1 MPHVIV
7 IAGANGAGKSTVA
20 PYLLRDK
27 LGVSEFVN
35 ADTLAQGLSAFAP
48 ETVAISAGKI
58 MLRRI
63 DELAKANADFAFE
76 TTLSTRSFLPRLSK
90 MRENGYEFSLFFLWL
105 AGTDLAV
112 ERVAERVRQ
121 GGHDIPQ
128 ATIERRYEKGLRNF
142 FTLYQ
147 PIADNWYFYENSD
160 RENLRLIAKGK
171 SSKIEEV
178 FQEKIW
184 RKLKRKYAEE
194 NQRQR

>member
-27 LGVSEFVN
+27 LGVDEFVN

-48 ETVAISAGKI
+48 EKAAISAGKI
-58 MLRRI
+58 MLRRL
-63 DELAKANADFAFE
+63 DELAESNADFAFE
-76 TTLSTRSFLPRLSK
+76 TTLSTRSFLPRLSR

-112 ERVAERVRQ
+112 RRVAERVRQ
-121 GGHDIPQ
+121 GGHNIPK
-128 ATIERRYEKGLRNF
+128 ATIERRYEKGLLNF

-147 PIADNWYFYENSD
+147 PIADGWYFYENSNE
-160 RENLRLIAKGK
+160 ENLRLIAKGE
-171 SSKIEEV
+171 SPKIEEV
-178 FQEKIW
+178 FQEEVW
-184 RKLKRKYAEE
+184 RNLKRKYAEE
-194 NQRQR
+194 E

>member
-35 ADTLAQGLSAFAP
+35 ADTLAQGLSAFSP
-48 ETVAISAGKI
+48 ETVAITAGKI
-58 MLRRI
+58 MLRRL
-63 DELAKANADFAFE
+63 DELAEQNANFAFE

-90 MRENGYEFSLFFLWL
+90 MRDSGYEFSLFFLWL
-105 AGTDLAV
+105 AGTALAV
-112 ERVAERVRQ
+112 RRVAERVRQ
-121 GGHDIPQ
+121 GGHDIPK

-147 PIADNWYFYENSD
+147 PIADGWYFYENSD
-160 RENLRLIAKGK
+160 EENLRLIAKGE

-178 FQEKIW
+178 FEPEIWQNLQAKCEK
-184 RKLKRKYAEE
+184 
-194 NQRQR
+194 Q

>member
-20 PYLLRDK
+20 PALLRDK
-27 LGVSEFVN
+27 LGISEFVN

-63 DELAKANADFAFE
+63 DELTKADADFAFE

-90 MRENGYEFSLFFLWL
+90 MRDSGYEFSLFFLWL

-112 ERVAERVRQ
+112 RRVAERVRQ
-121 GGHDIPQ
+121 GGHDIPK

-147 PIADNWYFYENSD
+147 PIADSWYFYENSD
-160 RENLRLIAKGK
+160 EENLRLIAKGEP
-171 SSKIEEV
+171 SKIEEV
-178 FQEKIW
+178 FQEKVW
-184 RKLKRKYAEE
+184 QNLKRKYAEK
-194 NQRQR
+194 N